1 MRLLES
7 YIKNF
12 LLEKGQFKKG
22 TELSGWLIGLD
33 CTKEEF
39 NQIFNNYP
47 EKNQS
52 KGKNIFNVG
61 TFIFNKNENIISH
74 IQKTLINDKINR
86 EGGEFR
92 DDLPVFICI
101 DQGDLLGANEKIGGN
116 INLEWMVHDMWHRLV
131 DFSGWYS
138 DIREENN
145 IIYSYGATTYAK
157 DPFSKVYDLNHNDA
171 ISFLNHYNFTPG
183 VGVRDDLPSLAAFCL
198 MNRDIDYVDK
208 NIFLS
213 QMEDYNSF
221 KSFYEELHRL
231 SPTMWE
237 DMLNVF
243 RGKVVCLNMF

>member
-116 INLEWMVHDMWHRLV
+116 INLEWMVHDMWHRL
-131 DFSGWYS
+131 
-138 DIREENN
+138 
-145 IIYSYGATTYAK
+145 
-157 DPFSKVYDLNHNDA
+157 
-171 ISFLNHYNFTPG
+171 
-183 VGVRDDLPSLAAFCL
+183 
-198 MNRDIDYVDK
+198 
-208 NIFLS
+208 
-213 QMEDYNSF
+213 
-221 KSFYEELHRL
+221 
-231 SPTMWE
+231 
-237 DMLNVF
+237 
-243 RGKVVCLNMF
+243 